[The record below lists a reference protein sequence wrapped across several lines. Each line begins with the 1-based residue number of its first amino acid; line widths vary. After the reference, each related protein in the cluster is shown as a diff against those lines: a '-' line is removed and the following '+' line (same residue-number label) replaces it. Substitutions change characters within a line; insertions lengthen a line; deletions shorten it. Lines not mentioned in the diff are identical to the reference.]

1 MSLDEPI
8 RYAAGDAVESWL
20 HSLLCLD
27 AAAALPTSVG
37 GCPHPSECEL
47 YWVDRDALFSYHS
60 ASEAFLQRMVALF
73 VASHY
78 KNSPN
83 DLQLMSDAPAHQLYV
98 LLGPVD
104 KHAAKLP
111 EVLAAVQLSL
121 EGDISREVVQR
132 QLARGEAPSGDLIP
146 WTISQQFQ
154 ESSFASLSGARVV
167 RVAVHPEMQHMGYGS
182 RALDQL
188 VHYFSGEMGRRVP
201 STQKPRA
208 AAPPPSEG
216 GGLLSERL
224 APRRELP
231 PLLQPLTQ
239 RPAEALDWLGA
250 SFGVTEPLFNFW
262 HKAGFVPVYV
272 RQTTNETTGE
282 NTAVMIRS
290 LASDDDDARW
300 LRDYADDFRRRISS
314 LLSLSLRSLPCGLAL
329 SLLGP
334 SLGAEA
340 STAGAGAN
348 GGGSSA
354 ASADGGTLSAEQIDF
369 LIPAHDL
376 KRLRAYAR
384 SLVDYR
390 LVVDLIPTLARLRF
404 TGRLHIPLSAVQAA
418 IFVGVGLQAKSFDDL
433 GAELGLPVAQLLAL
447 FNKTVRKL
455 VAALTTTLEE
465 AEGATLPTSLDDEL
479 DAGASASLAA
489 LQEKQQQQQRDWI
502 ADGDLAKYAIQG
514 TDADWEAAL
523 KGGTRDGAPPRT
535 VSVKGA
541 DAPKGDGAKEGG
553 GKKAKRSGKEGGAK
567 AKGGKRKRG

>member
-1 MSLDEPI
+1 MLTFVEAAADKALGCTVALTAGRGRGKSAALGLSLAAAIAYGYANIFVTAPSPENLRTLFEFVLKGFDALEYKEHQDFTIVESTNPELKKAVVRINVFHGHRQTIQYIEPTDDALLAQAELLVVDEAAAIPLPTVRKLLGPHLTFLASTVNGYEGTGRALTHQLISQLRARSANGADAGASGDAADAGADGLSGRSLREVSLDEPI

-60 ASEAFLQRMVALF
+60 ASEAFLQRMIALF

-201 STQKPRA
+201 STRPRRRA
-208 AAPPPSEG
+208 AAVG

-224 APRRELP
+224 APRPTPCCSRCRSAPRGARL
-231 PLLQPLTQ
+231 
-239 RPAEALDWLGA
+239 AGA

-290 LASDDDDARW
+290 LMTTTTRAGSVITPTTSAAASLPPLA
-300 LRDYADDFRRRISS
+300 LPPLA
-314 LLSLSLRSLPCGLAL
+314 PCGLAL
-329 SLLGP
+329 SFSAP
-334 SLGAEA
+334 RSAPRRPPPA
-340 STAGAGAN
+340 PAPTA
-348 GGGSSA
+348 A
-354 ASADGGTLSAEQIDF
+354 A
-369 LIPAHDL
+369 
-376 KRLRAYAR
+376 
-384 SLVDYR
+384 
-390 LVVDLIPTLARLRF
+390 
-404 TGRLHIPLSAVQAA
+404 
-418 IFVGVGLQAKSFDDL
+418 
-433 GAELGLPVAQLLAL
+433 
-447 FNKTVRKL
+447 
-455 VAALTTTLEE
+455 
-465 AEGATLPTSLDDEL
+465 
-479 DAGASASLAA
+479 
-489 LQEKQQQQQRDWI
+489 
-502 ADGDLAKYAIQG
+502 
-514 TDADWEAAL
+514 
-523 KGGTRDGAPPRT
+523 APPPRPT
-535 VSVKGA
+535 A
-541 DAPKGDGAKEGG
+541 A
-553 GKKAKRSGKEGGAK
+553 R
-567 AKGGKRKRG
+567 

>member
-1 MSLDEPI
+1 M
-8 RYAAGDAVESWL
+8 
-20 HSLLCLD
+20 
-27 AAAALPTSVG
+27 
-37 GCPHPSECEL
+37 
-47 YWVDRDALFSYHS
+47 
-60 ASEAFLQRMVALF
+60 
-73 VASHY
+73 
-78 KNSPN
+78 
-83 DLQLMSDAPAHQLYV
+83 

-231 PLLQPLTQ
+231 PLLQPLSQ

-282 NTAVMIRS
+282 NTAVMILHRS
-290 LASDDDDARW
+290 RATTTTRAGSATTRTTSAAASPP
-300 LRDYADDFRRRISS
+300 SS
-314 LLSLSLRSLPCGLAL
+314 QQLSLRSLPCGLAL

-348 GGGSSA
+348 GGGRRPPPPPTA
-354 ASADGGTLSAEQIDF
+354 A
-369 LIPAHDL
+369 
-376 KRLRAYAR
+376 R
-384 SLVDYR
+384 
-390 LVVDLIPTLARLRF
+390 
-404 TGRLHIPLSAVQAA
+404 
-418 IFVGVGLQAKSFDDL
+418 
-433 GAELGLPVAQLLAL
+433 
-447 FNKTVRKL
+447 
-455 VAALTTTLEE
+455 
-465 AEGATLPTSLDDEL
+465 
-479 DAGASASLAA
+479 
-489 LQEKQQQQQRDWI
+489 
-502 ADGDLAKYAIQG
+502 
-514 TDADWEAAL
+514 
-523 KGGTRDGAPPRT
+523 
-535 VSVKGA
+535 
-541 DAPKGDGAKEGG
+541 
-553 GKKAKRSGKEGGAK
+553 
-567 AKGGKRKRG
+567 

>member
-1 MSLDEPI
+1 M
-8 RYAAGDAVESWL
+8 
-20 HSLLCLD
+20 
-27 AAAALPTSVG
+27 
-37 GCPHPSECEL
+37 
-47 YWVDRDALFSYHS
+47 
-60 ASEAFLQRMVALF
+60 
-73 VASHY
+73 
-78 KNSPN
+78 
-83 DLQLMSDAPAHQLYV
+83 
-98 LLGPVD
+98 
-104 KHAAKLP
+104 
-111 EVLAAVQLSL
+111 
-121 EGDISREVVQR
+121 
-132 QLARGEAPSGDLIP
+132 
-146 WTISQQFQ
+146 
-154 ESSFASLSGARVV
+154 
-167 RVAVHPEMQHMGYGS
+167 
-182 RALDQL
+182 
-188 VHYFSGEMGRRVP
+188 
-201 STQKPRA
+201 
-208 AAPPPSEG
+208 
-216 GGLLSERL
+216 
-224 APRRELP
+224 
-231 PLLQPLTQ
+231 
-239 RPAEALDWLGA
+239 
-250 SFGVTEPLFNFW
+250 
-262 HKAGFVPVYV
+262 PVYV

-348 GGGSSA
+348 GGGGAS

-465 AEGATLPTSLDDEL
+465 AEGATLPPPAADDGGAAAAAAALPTSLDDEL
-479 DAGASASLAA
+479 DAGASVSLAA

>member
-1 MSLDEPI
+1 MGTIVSRVRSVDQAKAVLTFVEAAADKALGCTVALTAGRGRGKSAALGLSLAAAIAYGYANIFVTAPSPENLRTLFEFVLKGFDALEYKEHQDFTIVESTNPELKKAVVRINVFHGHRQTIQYIEPTDDALLAQAELLVVDEAAAIPLPTVRKLLGPHLTFLASTVNGYEGTGRALTHKLISQLRARSANGADAGAGDSAGAGADGLSGRSLREVSLDEPI

-231 PLLQPLTQ
+231 PLLQPLSQ

-348 GGGSSA
+348 GGG
-354 ASADGGTLSAEQIDF
+354 
-369 LIPAHDL
+369 
-376 KRLRAYAR
+376 
-384 SLVDYR
+384 
-390 LVVDLIPTLARLRF
+390 
-404 TGRLHIPLSAVQAA
+404 
-418 IFVGVGLQAKSFDDL
+418 
-433 GAELGLPVAQLLAL
+433 
-447 FNKTVRKL
+447 
-455 VAALTTTLEE
+455 
-465 AEGATLPTSLDDEL
+465 
-479 DAGASASLAA
+479 
-489 LQEKQQQQQRDWI
+489 
-502 ADGDLAKYAIQG
+502 
-514 TDADWEAAL
+514 
-523 KGGTRDGAPPRT
+523 APPPPPTAAR
-535 VSVKGA
+535 
-541 DAPKGDGAKEGG
+541 
-553 GKKAKRSGKEGGAK
+553 
-567 AKGGKRKRG
+567 